1 MHGFLKQ
8 YNHSTMIFDDAMIN
22 WKDTDFTAFNLINFY
37 HDARQGKYAS
47 QCPLAKRESSAKNA
61 FVDDKSCKKRKN
73 LTKQR

>member
-47 QCPLAKRESSAKNA
+47 QCPLAKR
-61 FVDDKSCKKRKN
+61 
-73 LTKQR
+73 